1 MSKVIIGIDPG
12 ANGGIAVGHEDGR
25 LIGVATMP
33 ATPKDLFDYLQE
45 IRDETPNEYGEIEA
59 YLEKVQ
65 GMPGQGGMAMFTF
78 GKGFG
83 HLEMALLS
91 LGIKTNEVTPQKW
104 QKHFQLGSSTKCA
117 SKTEWK
123 NKLKAKAQQLFPNEK
138 VTLKTADALLIYQ
151 YGCAQK

>member
-12 ANGGIAVGHEDGR
+12 ANGGIAVGHDDGR
-25 LIGVATMP
+25 LIAVAPMP
-33 ATPKDLFDYLQE
+33 ATPKDLLDCLAE
-45 IRDETPNEYGEIEA
+45 IHDDTSKEYGEIEA

-83 HLEMALLS
+83 HLEMALLA
-91 LGIKTNEVTPQKW
+91 LNIKTNEVTPQKW

>member
-12 ANGGIAVGHEDGR
+12 ANGGIAVGHDDGR
-25 LIGVATMP
+25 LIAVAPMP
-33 ATPKDLFDYLQE
+33 ATPKDLFDCLAE
-45 IRDETPNEYGEIEA
+45 IHDDTPKEYGEIEA
-59 YLEKVQ
+59 YLEKVG

>member
-1 MSKVIIGIDPG
+1 
-12 ANGGIAVGHEDGR
+12 
-25 LIGVATMP
+25 
-33 ATPKDLFDYLQE
+33 
-45 IRDETPNEYGEIEA
+45 
-59 YLEKVQ
+59 
-65 GMPGQGGMAMFTF
+65 MPGQGGMAMFTF
-78 GKGFG
+78 GKGLG

>member
-12 ANGGIAVGHEDGR
+12 ANGGIAVGHDDGR
-25 LIGVATMP
+25 LIAVAPMP
-33 ATPKDLFDYLQE
+33 ATPKDLFDCLAE
-45 IRDETPNEYGEIEA
+45 IHDDTPKEYGEIEA

-83 HLEMALLS
+83 HLEMALLA
-91 LGIKTNEVTPQKW
+91 LNIKTNEVTPQKW